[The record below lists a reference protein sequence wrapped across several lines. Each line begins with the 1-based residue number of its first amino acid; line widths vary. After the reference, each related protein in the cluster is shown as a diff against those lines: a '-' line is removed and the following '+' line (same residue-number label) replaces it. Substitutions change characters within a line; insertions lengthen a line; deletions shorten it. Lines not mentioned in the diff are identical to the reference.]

1 MADQDRYDPLERSEF
16 FDNGMASR
24 PVIEGTVARGQL
36 RTDAHLYEGRVGGEL
51 ASTFPMAISMQVLER
66 GRERFDIYCSPCH
79 GRVGLGNG
87 IIVQRGFRRPSSF
100 HVQRLQEAP
109 PGHFFDVMTN
119 GFGAMSSYAAQVPVN
134 DRWAITA
141 YIRALQLSQNV
152 PLEML
157 GEADLQQL
165 GAGQ

>member
-1 MADQDRYDPLERSEF
+1 M
-16 FDNGMASR
+16 
-24 PVIEGTVARGQL
+24 
-36 RTDAHLYEGRVGGEL
+36 
-51 ASTFPMAISMQVLER
+51 
-66 GRERFDIYCSPCH
+66 
-79 GRVGLGNG
+79 
-87 IIVQRGFRRPSSF
+87 
-100 HVQRLQEAP
+100 
-109 PGHFFDVMTN
+109 
-119 GFGAMSSYAAQVPVN
+119 N